1 MAISGNSG
9 GPEKWSSR
17 TFVWQIL
24 RGRWFMLFAS
34 TLITSAASPMFGSY
48 SAEIMSSLGYNQTT
62 LNLLSFFKDVGV
74 NAGIFAGVINE
85 FAPPWLG
92 LSIGAV
98 LNFSGYF
105 LIWLSVSKKISAPRV
120 WHMCVYIFIA
130 SNSQPFINTA
140 AVVTCVKNFGGRTAV
155 VSGLLT
161 GFAGLSGAII
171 TQLYHA
177 LACGND
183 SKSLIFLLIAGLPAA
198 VSLAFSPT
206 IRIIKVVRDGNE
218 VKVLYRFLYVSLG
231 LAIFLMVFTLLQNKL
246 GFARTDQFVITATV
260 VVVMLLLLPV
270 AVVLKEELNLLR
282 MPQKQDLDRINVV
295 ALENLKLQ
303 EFSRENISLAPERG
317 QDHTILQALVSI
329 DMLLLF
335 LATICGVGG
344 TITTIDNLGEIGTS
358 FGYPTKSITTYVS
371 LVSTWNYLGRVI
383 SGFLSEHFLI
393 KYEFPRPL
401 MLTIIIVISSI
412 APLLIAFNVPNGLY
426 VASVII
432 GFCFGAQW
440 PLLFAIISEL
450 FGLKNYAVLYNFV
463 TLASPIGSYLL
474 KVRVT
479 GYLYDTEAKKQLQ
492 ASARAGERVNSCD
505 GVECFRL
512 AFIIIAVVTVFGAVV
527 SLLLAVRTVKFYKED
542 VCKKLRREE
551 ATALGTVEAGETA
564 AAGPK

>member
-1 MAISGNSG
+1 MEISGNSG
-9 GPEKWSSR
+9 CPGRWSSR
-17 TFVWQIL
+17 PFVLQIL
-24 RGRWFMLFAS
+24 RGRWFMFFAS
-34 TLITSAASPMFGSY
+34 TLIMSAGSPMFGLY
-48 SAEIMSSLGYNQTT
+48 SAEIKSSLGYDQTT
-62 LNLLSFFKDVGV
+62 LNLLSFFKDLGA
-74 NAGIFAGVINE
+74 NAGILSGVIYK
-85 FAPPWLG
+85 FAPPWVC

-105 LIWLSVSKKISAPRV
+105 IIWLSVSKKISTPRV
-120 WHMCVYIFIA
+120 WRMCVYICIA

-140 AVVTCVKNFGGRTAV
+140 AVVTCIKNIGGRTAV
-155 VSGLLT
+155 VSALLT

-177 LACGND
+177 LAYGND
-183 SKSLIFLLIAGLPAA
+183 SKSLIFLLIAALPAA

-206 IRIIKVVRDGNE
+206 IRIIKVDHDGN
-218 VKVLYRFLYVSLG
+218 VVRVLYRFFYVSLG
-231 LAIFLMVFTLLQNKL
+231 LAIFLMAITLLQNKL

-260 VVVMLLLLPV
+260 FVVMLLLLPI
-270 AVVLKEELNLLR
+270 AVVVKEELNLLR
-282 MPQKQDLDRINVV
+282 MPKKQDSDKINVV
-295 ALENLKLQ
+295 VSEDSKLQ
-303 EFSRENISLAPERG
+303 EFSCKNMFLPPERG

-344 TITTIDNLGEIGTS
+344 TITAIDNLGEIGTS

-401 MLTIIIVISSI
+401 MLTIILVISSI

-474 KVRVT
+474 KVWVT

-527 SLLLAVRTVKFYKED
+527 SLLLAVRTMKFYKED

-551 ATALGTVEAGETA
+551 VAAPVTVEATSALE
-564 AAGPK
+564 

>member
-17 TFVWQIL
+17 AFLWQIL
-24 RGRWFMLFAS
+24 RGPWFMLFAA
-34 TLITSAASPMFGSY
+34 TLIMSAASPMFGLY
-48 SAEIMSSLGYNQTT
+48 SAEIMSSLGYDQTT

-74 NAGIFAGVINE
+74 NAGIFSGVINE

-105 LIWLSVSKKISAPRV
+105 LIWLSVSKKISTPLV

-161 GFAGLSGAII
+161 GFAGLSGAVI

-177 LACGND
+177 LAYGND

-231 LAIFLMVFTLLQNKL
+231 LAIFLMVITLLQNKV
-246 GFARTDQFVITATV
+246 GFARTDQFVITATI
-260 VVVMLLLLPV
+260 VVVMLLLLPI
-270 AVVLKEELNLLR
+270 AVVVKEELNLLR
-282 MPQKQDLDRINVV
+282 MPKKQDSDKIKVV
-295 ALENLKLQ
+295 VSENSKLQ
-303 EFSRENISLAPERG
+303 EFYCKNMFLPPERG

-344 TITTIDNLGEIGTS
+344 TITAIDNLGEIGTS
-358 FGYPTKSITTYVS
+358 FGYPRNKITTYVS
-371 LVSTWNYLGRVI
+371 LVSTWNYLGRVA
-383 SGFLSEHFLI
+383 SGFLSEQLLI
-393 KYEFPRPL
+393 KFKFPRPL
-401 MLTIIIVISSI
+401 MLTTILVLASI
-412 APLLIAFNVPNGLY
+412 AQLLIAFNVPNGLY

-450 FGLKNYAVLYNFV
+450 FGLKNYAVLYNFAS
-463 TLASPIGSYLL
+463 LASPIGSYLL

-479 GYLYDTEAKKQLQ
+479 GYLYDTEAKKQLG
-492 ASARAGERVNSCD
+492 ASARAGERFNSCY

-512 AFIIIAVVTVFGAVV
+512 SFIIIAVVTVFGAVV
-527 SLLLAVRTVKFYKED
+527 SLLLAVRTMKFYKED
-542 VCKKLRREE
+542 VCKVPAE
-551 ATALGTVEAGETA
+551 GGGGAGDS
-564 AAGPK
+564 GG

>member
-9 GPEKWSSR
+9 GPRWWSSR
-17 TFVWQIL
+17 AFVLQIL
-24 RGRWFMLFAS
+24 TGRWFMLFAA
-34 TLITSAASPMFGSY
+34 TLIMSAASPMFGLY
-48 SAEIMSSLGYNQTT
+48 SAEIKSSLGYDQTN

-74 NAGIFAGVINE
+74 NAGIFSGIINE
-85 FAPPWLG
+85 FAPPWVG
-92 LSIGAV
+92 LSIGAF

-105 LIWLSVSKKISAPRV
+105 LIWLSVSKKISTPRV

-130 SNSQPFINTA
+130 SSSQPFINTA
-140 AVVTCVKNFGGRTAV
+140 TVVTCVKNFGGRTAV

-177 LACGND
+177 LAYGND
-183 SKSLIFLLIAGLPAA
+183 SKSLIFLLIAGLPVS

-206 IRIIKVVRDGNE
+206 IRIIKGVRDGNE

-231 LAIFLMVFTLLQNKL
+231 LAIFLTVITLLQNKL
-246 GFARTDQFVITATV
+246 SFTRTDQLVITATI
-260 VVVMLLLLPV
+260 VVMLLLPPS
-270 AVVLKEELNLLR
+270 AVVVKEEHNLLK
-282 MPQKQDLDRINVV
+282 MPKKQDSDKINVIV
-295 ALENLKLQ
+295 LENSKLQ
-303 EFSRENISLAPERG
+303 EFSCKNMFIPPERG

-344 TITTIDNLGEIGTS
+344 TITAIDNLAEIGTS
-358 FGYPTKSITTYVS
+358 FGYLTKSITTYVS
-371 LVSTWNYLGRVI
+371 LVSIWNYLGRVV

-393 KYEFPRPL
+393 KYRFPRPL
-401 MLTIIIVISSI
+401 MLTIILVLSSI
-412 APLLIAFNVPNGLY
+412 AHLLIAFNVPNGLY

-440 PLLFAIISEL
+440 PLLSAIISEF
-450 FGLKNYAVLYNFV
+450 FGLKNYAVLYNFASV
-463 TLASPIGSYLL
+463 ASPIGSYLL
-474 KVRVT
+474 KVRLT
-479 GYLYDTEAKKQLQ
+479 GYLYDKEANKQLR
-492 ASARAGERVNSCD
+492 ASGRAGKQFHSCD

-527 SLLLAVRTVKFYKED
+527 SLLLAVRTMKFYKED
-542 VCKKLRREE
+542 VCKKFRREE
-551 ATALGTVEAGETA
+551 AVAPVTVEADVA
-564 AAGPK
+564 ATSAPA